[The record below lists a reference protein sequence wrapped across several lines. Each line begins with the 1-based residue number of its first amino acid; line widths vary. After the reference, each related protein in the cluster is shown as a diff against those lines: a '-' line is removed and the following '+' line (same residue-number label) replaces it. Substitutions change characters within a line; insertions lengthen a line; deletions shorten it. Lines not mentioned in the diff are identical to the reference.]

1 MAMMRYILSVILFFT
16 FNFTSL
22 LASQDRE
29 HRDSTYVPIRTTR
42 LVTDADHTRFLK
54 ETLASATNQVMISTY
69 NVSPNRLFRE
79 GLGQAIIDAS
89 NRGVAIYV
97 YYENRPWY
105 SKEDFIDL
113 ETVASCCAVF
123 DENANHSKCVIKD
136 KSTVAIGSHNW
147 LSNTREGSSNGTMVV
162 SGGLAS
168 GLINDVWQGIR
179 FYQSLEYG
187 NERGIQKFLNDRD
200 AFSTGEYQFSPGQF
214 LYTLRTPD
222 AHGILLDEVLEKA
235 QSRVLLLSP
244 FIRLAKLQGV
254 FSSPLL
260 HKLQQRGV
268 NIKLITLPSPCD
280 RVPGEQEEIFSHLKN
295 LCARYPNFSY
305 MTHPNFHAK
314 TLLADRDLI
323 CEGSFNWLSAVT
335 QIDHGANNFE
345 MSVAVRGN
353 IAGDMIQTFEGTA
366 LGKFVVAKPVETKT
380 RAPLQ
385 KKTRIVPNLKQPA
398 PQQTKQFRARDELPI
413 NKQQPLKKPR
423 ITPVNTPPDFDDV
436 VKVFSGKQYGIEG
449 YCVRFNKGD
458 YLRKGNDILYF
469 ETPESAK
476 QAAYA
481 TWSKY

>member
-1 MAMMRYILSVILFFT
+1 MVRYLSLLLVFFT
-16 FNFTSL
+16 INLMALS
-22 LASQDRE
+22 AAQDRE
-29 HRDSTYVPIRTTR
+29 PRDPNYVPLRATR

-54 ETLASATNQVMISTY
+54 DTLATATSQVMISTY
-69 NVSPNRLFRE
+69 NVSPNRLFGD

-89 NRGVAIYV
+89 ERGVAVYV

-105 SKEDFIDL
+105 SKEDFDAL

-136 KSTVAIGSHNW
+136 KGTVAIGSHNW
-147 LSNTREGSSNGTMVV
+147 LSDSREGSSNGSMVV
-162 SGGLAS
+162 TGGLAL
-168 GLINDVWQGIR
+168 GLINDIWQGIR

-214 LYTLRTPD
+214 LYTLRTPE
-222 AHGILLDEVLEKA
+222 AHGIHLKEVFEKA
-235 QSRVLLLSP
+235 ESRILLFSP
-244 FIRLAKLQGV
+244 FIRLAKLQEV

-260 HKLQQRGV
+260 RKLQQRGV
-268 NIKLITLPSPCD
+268 HIKLITLPSPCNH
-280 RVPGEQEEIFSHLKN
+280 VPEEEREIFSHLKN
-295 LCARYPNFSY
+295 LCARYPSFSY
-305 MTHPNFHAK
+305 VMHPNFHAK
-314 TLLADRDLI
+314 TLLADRNLI

-345 MSVAVRGN
+345 MSVAVRGT
-353 IAGDMIQTFEGTA
+353 IAYDMIQAFERTD
-366 LGKFVVAKPVETKT
+366 LGKFVAAKPREIIT

-385 KKTRIVPNLKQPA
+385 KESRIVPNVKQQNS
-398 PQQTKQFRARDELPI
+398 QQKKQFRPRDELPI
-413 NKQQPLKKPR
+413 NKQSPLKKPK
-423 ITPVNTPPDFDDV
+423 ITPANTPPSFDSGV
-436 VKVFSGKQYGIEG
+436 MVFSGKQFGIEG
-449 YCVRFNKGD
+449 YCVRFNKDD

-481 TWSKY
+481 TQRKK